1 MVLDENPRN
10 GSMEDVKVVAGGDDG
25 GKASLS
31 AGGLV
36 PSDAAAE
43 RLPNKRRIVRLC
55 GIEWTVYPKRIPQ
68 TCARSQ
74 ESVDWEKER
83 RISIDSE
90 ILFPSPRFLKKNEMS
105 ANNRKCKARPSCC
118 CYSRWSDVAPWVI
131 YIRCRICR
139 CRMTIQQCAIRQVG
153 DRSLDFAAVESIA

>member
-43 RLPNKRRIVRLC
+43 RLPNKRRIIRLC

-74 ESVDWEKER
+74 ESVDWDKER

-90 ILFPSPRFLKKNEMS
+90 RLFPSPRFLKKNEMS
-105 ANNRKCKARPSCC
+105 ANNRNAKRG
-118 CYSRWSDVAPWVI
+118 RVAATVVVGPIWLLGS
-131 YIRCRICR
+131 YIS
-139 CRMTIQQCAIRQVG
+139 V
-153 DRSLDFAAVESIA
+153 VEFVVAE